1 MVNLSIQYL
10 LNVWQLKFIPR
21 VYLAVAGLGLVLN
34 VLFLYVPLKAAP
46 HLYTHFNTTSFCHL
60 PEISEE
66 ALIKE
71 MDNKGLT
78 PEVGPFYKQYR
89 CIFGFIAQMSYV

>member
-1 MVNLSIQYL
+1 M
-10 LNVWQLKFIPR
+10 
-21 VYLAVAGLGLVLN
+21 YLAVAGLGLVLN
-34 VLFLYVPLKAAP
+34 ILFLYVLFRAAP
-46 HLYTHFNTTSFCHL
+46 KIDSHSNTTSFCHL

-71 MDNKGLT
+71 MGEKGLSQ
-78 PEVGPFYKQYR
+78 EVGPFYKQYR